1 MEVGMRWTLGFGL
14 ILFVLT
20 APAGAADT
28 TCSIQIHPTSRATNE
43 ELAALAKVSMA
54 DARKAALASLKGA
67 PKATVEDAELE
78 VENGCLVFSFDI
90 AIKGKPGVQEIH
102 VDAGTGKV
110 ISSKY
115 ESPAAEKAEKAK
127 DKPKSK

>member
-1 MEVGMRWTLGFGL
+1 MRWKLAFGL
-14 ILFVLT
+14 ILFVLAST
-20 APAGAADT
+20 AAAAAPPCTIQPKDGAT
-28 TCSIQIHPTSRATNE
+28 KE
-43 ELAALAKVSMA
+43 ELAAMAKVSMA

-67 PKATVEDAELE
+67 SKAAVKTAELE

-90 AIKGKPGVQEIH
+90 AIKGKPGVQEIQ

-110 ISSKY
+110 ISSKH
-115 ESPAAEKAEKAK
+115 ESAAAEKAEKAK

>member
-1 MEVGMRWTLGFGL
+1 MEVRMRWKLAFGL
-14 ILFVLT
+14 ILFVFAST
-20 APAGAADT
+20 AAAAAPPCSLHPRDGAT
-28 TCSIQIHPTSRATNE
+28 KE
-43 ELAALAKVSMA
+43 ELAAMAKVSMA
-54 DARKAALASLKGA
+54 GARKAALASLKSA
-67 PKATVEDAELE
+67 SKAIVKTAELE

-90 AIKGKPGVQEIH
+90 AIKGKPGVQEIQ